1 MKLLAVIGTRPEA
14 IKMAPVVRE
23 ARRRGC
29 AIEVCAA
36 AQHRELLDQALRPFG
51 IEPEYDLDLMRPG
64 QSLADLTAR
73 AIEGIDGLLG
83 RVAPQWVLVQGDTTT
98 TLAASLA
105 AFYQG
110 RKVAHIEAGLRT
122 RDLSQPFPEEH
133 NRIVVDRVA
142 AAHFVPTSTAR
153 ESLLCEGLPAETLH
167 LTGNTVIDALRWIR
181 KHPSRS
187 LSAKPAALQGE
198 RRVVATIH
206 RRESFGPVLGS
217 IGRALR
223 RIVDRHEDVRLILP
237 LHPNPNVRPV
247 LEALLVGHP
256 RISLVEPMDYP
267 EFVEVMAGAS
277 LILSDSG
284 GVQEEAPS
292 LGVPALFLRATTE
305 RPEAIEAGAVRLV
318 PPDEDGIVSA
328 AEAVL
333 SDPGEHARMAR
344 AVNPYGDGRA
354 AERIVSILR
363 GEPWTPF
370 GETGQ

>member
-23 ARRRGC
+23 ARSRGC

-51 IEPEYDLDLMRPG
+51 IDPEYDLDLMQPG

-73 AIEGIDGLLG
+73 AIERIDVLLA

-122 RDLSQPFPEEH
+122 RDLAQPFPEEL

-142 AAHFVPTSTAR
+142 AAHFVPTPAAR
-153 ESLLCEGLPAETLH
+153 ENLLREGLPARTLH
-167 LTGNTVIDALRWIR
+167 LTGNTVIDALQWIR
-181 KHPSRS
+181 GNPGRS
-187 LSAKPAALQGE
+187 ASPNQAARPGE

-206 RRESFGPVLGS
+206 RRESFGPALES

-223 RIVDRHEDVRLILP
+223 RIADRHEDVRLILP

-247 LEALLVGHP
+247 LEALLGGHP

-267 EFVEVMAGAS
+267 EFVEMMAGAS

-318 PPDEDGIVSA
+318 PPDEDGIVAA
-328 AEAVL
+328 AEGVL
-333 SDPGEHARMAR
+333 GDPCEHARMAR

-363 GEPWTPF
+363 GESWEPF
-370 GETGQ
+370 EEGGR